1 MKRVLAPLL
10 LAVALL
16 AIALAGYWQER
27 PAAAVAIACDDPVAG
42 CAFVHHG
49 LPAQVRF
56 ATRPLP
62 LERFTLRVEAA
73 DVARV
78 SAEFQMVGMDMGF
91 NRYDLHRDGDGGFV
105 AQATLPVCVTGG
117 RAWTLFL
124 ELDGTRYSLEFTT
137 G

>member
-1 MKRVLAPLL
+1 MKRVAAPLL
-10 LAVALL
+10 LALALV
-16 AIALAGYWQER
+16 AIAVAGYWAQR
-27 PAAAVAIACDDPVAG
+27 PAAAVAIACNDPVTG
-42 CAFVHHG
+42 CAFVHRG
-49 LPAQVRF
+49 MPAQVRF
-56 ATRPLP
+56 AMRPLP

-124 ELDGTRYSLEFTT
+124 ELDGTRYSLDFHT

>member
-10 LAVALL
+10 LAAVLV
-16 AIALAGYWQER
+16 AIAVVGYRAQR
-27 PAAAVAIACDDPVAG
+27 PVAAVAIACSDPVAG
-42 CAFVHHG
+42 CAFVHRG
-49 LPAQVRF
+49 LPARVRF

-62 LERFTLRVEAA
+62 LERFTLRVDAPGA
-73 DVARV
+73 TRV
-78 SAEFQMVGMDMGF
+78 SVEFQMVGMDMGF

-117 RAWTLFL
+117 HAWTLFL
-124 ELDGTRYSLEFTT
+124 ELDGTRYSLDFHT

>member
-1 MKRVLAPLL
+1 MKRVIAPLL
-10 LAVALL
+10 LAAALL
-16 AIALAGYWQER
+16 AIAVVGYWAQR
-27 PAAAVAIACDDPVAG
+27 PVAAVAIACNDPVAG
-42 CAFVHHG
+42 CAFVHRG
-49 LPAQVRF
+49 VPAQVRF

-62 LERFTLRVEAA
+62 LERFTLRVDAPGA
-73 DVARV
+73 TRV

-91 NRYDLHRDGDGGFV
+91 NRYDLYRDPDGRFV

-124 ELDGTRYSLEFTT
+124 ELDGTRYSLGFHT